1 MKINLQRNIIKK
13 LNKNIFSLIILVFL
27 ILIFIQKFNLVTNA
41 YYIVN
46 KNYYARLSSSYEKL
60 FFSGFCEKES
70 HGYIIHI
77 KEKYINS
84 QIPKIIN
91 LQDYRRLPYWIFN
104 NENKNINEN
113 KIILLNYDAN
123 LNNSKNNI
131 DFSNYKILDNFQNRC
146 FFLEIK
152 ND

>member
-1 MKINLQRNIIKK
+1 MKKINI
-13 LNKNIFSLIILVFL
+13 NIFLLIAFFL
-27 ILIFIQKFNLVTNA
+27 ILLNQTNFFKNTFFVFSKNYDLRFKNA
-41 YYIVN
+41 YDADY
-46 KNYYARLSSSYEKL
+46 
-60 FFSGFCEKES
+60 FSGFCEKES